1 MIDSRNRRTFL
12 REAGLGALAATV
24 LRSKEA
30 AAQTAVPNS
39 VGTESPRLKAPANAC
54 DCHHHIYDAE
64 RFPPGPFGGTYQSN
78 ARVQEYRLFQK
89 RIGTTRNIIVTPG
102 PYVEDNRVTTDA
114 IAQLGPNARGVAS
127 FRPGISDAQLK
138 AMTEAGVV
146 GLRFSQS
153 PPTAT
158 TTLDQIEPL
167 AKRVADYGWHLQI
180 YMPGDMIAATEDLW
194 NRLPMPLVFD
204 HMGHLPQPQGINHP
218 AFTVLRRLIDKGRT
232 WVKLS
237 GAYIDTKVGPPAYAD
252 TTKVAQAFAKAA
264 PERMVWG
271 SDWPHPGLPF
281 DNKPNDALL
290 FDLLSEWVRNETDRH
305 RILVENPE
313 MLYGFKKGA

>member
-1 MIDSRNRRTFL
+1 
-12 REAGLGALAATV
+12 
-24 LRSKEA
+24 
-30 AAQTAVPNS
+30 
-39 VGTESPRLKAPANAC
+39 
-54 DCHHHIYDAE
+54 
-64 RFPPGPFGGTYQSN
+64 
-78 ARVQEYRLFQK
+78 RLFQK

-290 FDLLSEWVRNETDRH
+290 FD
-305 RILVENPE
+305 
-313 MLYGFKKGA
+313 

>member
-102 PYVEDNRVTTDA
+102 PYVEDNRVTTD
-114 IAQLGPNARGVAS
+114 
-127 FRPGISDAQLK
+127 
-138 AMTEAGVV
+138 
-146 GLRFSQS
+146 
-153 PPTAT
+153 
-158 TTLDQIEPL
+158 
-167 AKRVADYGWHLQI
+167 
-180 YMPGDMIAATEDLW
+180 
-194 NRLPMPLVFD
+194 
-204 HMGHLPQPQGINHP
+204 
-218 AFTVLRRLIDKGRT
+218 
-232 WVKLS
+232 
-237 GAYIDTKVGPPAYAD
+237 
-252 TTKVAQAFAKAA
+252 
-264 PERMVWG
+264 
-271 SDWPHPGLPF
+271 
-281 DNKPNDALL
+281 
-290 FDLLSEWVRNETDRH
+290 
-305 RILVENPE
+305 
-313 MLYGFKKGA
+313 